1 MSHPLLVGGEVDTAV
16 NGGEPSLSVSF
27 FFLEEHLLS
36 FIRFVMNGD
45 WDRPCSCSRRL
56 SSLANARPGPA
67 ADTAPPAATSS
78 ASRQHKHDISWLI
91 AVS

>member
-1 MSHPLLVGGEVDTAV
+1 MSHPLLVGAEVDTAV
-16 NGGEPSLSVSF
+16 NGGSF
-27 FFLEEHLLS
+27 LFSFFLEEHLLS

-45 WDRPCSCSRRL
+45 WDRVAASSCSWRL

-78 ASRQHKHDISWLI
+78 ASRQHKHDIV
-91 AVS
+91 AG

>member
-1 MSHPLLVGGEVDTAV
+1 MSHPLLVEGEVDTAV
-16 NGGEPSLSVSF
+16 NGGSFLF
-27 FFLEEHLLS
+27 FFFFSEEHLLS

-45 WDRPCSCSRRL
+45 WDRPCSCSWRL

-78 ASRQHKHDISWLI
+78 ASRQHKHDIL
-91 AVS
+91 AG